1 MPTTLITGANRGL
14 GLELARQYSR
24 EGWTVLAT
32 CRDPEK
38 ARGLRELRGERPEQV
53 EVHPLEVTDP
63 ESIQALSSRL
73 GDVSV
78 DLLLNNAGVRRM
90 DAYHLGSVSSEGFMH
105 SMEVNVLG
113 ALKVAEAFLP
123 HLERAPDPLLVMVS
137 SNLGSLGRNNGG
149 GDYSY
154 GPSKAALNHVTRS
167 LAHDLESRGITVVA
181 LHPGWVRTDM
191 GGDHARL
198 GVDES
203 VGMIR
208 EVLSRVSRDD
218 TGRFL
223 RYDGH
228 EEVW

>member
-32 CRDPEK
+32 CRNPEK
-38 ARGLRELRGERPEQV
+38 ARELRELRGERPEQM
-53 EVHPLEVTDP
+53 EIHPLDVRDREGIRALARRLDEV
-63 ESIQALSSRL
+63 A
-73 GDVSV
+73 V

-90 DAYHLGSVSSEGFMH
+90 DAYYLGSVSREGFMH

-123 HLERAPDPLLVMVS
+123 HLERAPNPLLVMVS

-154 GPSKAALNHVTRS
+154 GSSKAALNHVTRS

-191 GGDHARL
+191 GGEEARL
-198 GVDES
+198 GVGES
-203 VGMIR
+203 VEMIR
-208 EVLSRVSRDD
+208 DVLSTVSRDD
-218 TGRFL
+218 SGTFL
-223 RYDGH
+223 RYDGK